1 MGSPYA
7 RGERGEGV
15 APPDQGPVE
24 FCALGAG
31 VLYLRKDR
39 AAGYAAT
46 GGGAQGDRRAPPP
59 GGDARAQPL
68 VAVGARA
75 ARHAFPKGPAAPGDV
90 CDAGRVCNADVR
102 VLSER
107 TRAGPLLLSTIPR
120 DAAAPGLRL
129 RGDRDAPGVQTARR
143 RAVE

>member
-24 FCALGAG
+24 FCALGAS

-39 AAGYAAT
+39 AAGYAAAR
-46 GGGAQGDRRAPPP
+46 GGAQGDRRAPPP

-68 VAVGARA
+68 VALGARA
-75 ARHAFPKGPAAPGDV
+75 ARHAFPKGPTASGDV

-102 VLSER
+102 VFCER
-107 TRAGPLLLSTIPR
+107 TRAGPLLLSTIPG

-129 RGDRDAPGVQTARR
+129 SRDLDPPGVQTAGG

>member
-68 VAVGARA
+68 VALGARA
-75 ARHAFPKGPAAPGDV
+75 ARHAVPKGTAGSGAL
-90 CDAGRVCNADVR
+90 CDAGGVDHADVR
-102 VLSER
+102 VLCER
-107 TRAGPLLLSTIPR
+107 ARAGSLFLSTIPGN
-120 DAAAPGLRL
+120 AAAPGLRL
-129 RGDRDAPGVQTARR
+129 RGDIDPAGVQAAGG